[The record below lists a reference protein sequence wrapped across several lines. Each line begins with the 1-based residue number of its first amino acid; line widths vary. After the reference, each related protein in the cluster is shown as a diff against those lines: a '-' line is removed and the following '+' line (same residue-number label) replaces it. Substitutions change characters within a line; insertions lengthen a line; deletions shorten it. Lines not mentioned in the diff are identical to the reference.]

1 MKPVKKLRH
10 ILEDTIGLLAEL
22 EQHNRNV
29 LIQFTC
35 YRNNRIVHKS
45 SPMKRGQL
53 SARLPE
59 ACRQHRATEL
69 SLLITGTNRQ
79 LQPAELYRADFV
91 LGSKE
96 PAHASY
102 QRRGLGGFGSA
113 PMAETLADSGG
124 GISGGIG
131 NGGLGA
137 LDEAVEVANHLLA
150 EGRFMDKHEALQ
162 QEAVELRK
170 KVKELE
176 DELAK
181 EREALAARDL
191 FKERIEQ
198 FTPFMPLLTQLVGV
212 NSPVGRALSG
222 LGSIGSNNQIEAA
235 GTVPDDAH
243 TTAVLGVVR
252 GFMGTLHESYKGQL
266 VFVMQRVQKDPNL
279 IPHLARFIQTPP
291 QASPAPPP
299 AAHQNPTHQP
309 TEQKQKQNQKQD
321 AAQPDSSRE
330 KV

>member
-10 ILEDTIGLLAEL
+10 ILEDTLGLLAEL

-45 SPMKRGQL
+45 SPIKRGQL
-53 SARLPE
+53 SAKLPE

-102 QRRGLGGFGSA
+102 QKRGLGGLDSES
-113 PMAETLADSGG
+113 MVAETWSDSGR
-124 GISGGIG
+124 GIG
-131 NGGLGA
+131 GGLGA

-162 QEAVELRK
+162 QEAAELRK

-181 EREALAARDL
+181 EREALSARDL

-291 QASPAPPP
+291 PANPAPPP
-299 AAHQNPTHQP
+299 ATQQNPTHQP
-309 TEQKQKQNQKQD
+309 TEQKQKQKQD
-321 AAQPDSSRE
+321 AAQPDSGRE